1 MDKNTD
7 LEKLLGLP
15 IGSTRNGEKDLNNT
29 IARGIARKTKELVDE
44 DSKLSGAERLH
55 TTELVKYGYTK
66 EGIEEG
72 KALVMEQA
80 TQTIDIARALVDKFM
95 DEILG
100 QYSPGDK
107 LYTAGAKLVDSLTNS
122 ISSLSAIV
130 LKMEQQEQ
138 KKKELELKEQEK
150 KEIETR
156 ADGTKVASMGPKE
169 WLDFV
174 RGVQNNEIN
183 VAVKELPAA
192 EEEST
197 EESTEEETSEEE

>member
-15 IGSTRNGEKDLNNT
+15 IGSTRDGEKDLNNT
-29 IARGIARKTKELVDE
+29 IARGIVRKTKELVDE

-138 KKKELELKEQEK
+138 KKRELELKANEK
-150 KEIETR
+150 KPIETNE
-156 ADGTKVASMGPKE
+156 DGTKVANMSPRE
-169 WLDFV
+169 WIDFV
-174 RGVQNNEIN
+174 RSVQNNEID
-183 VAVKELPAA
+183 VTAKELPPS
-192 EEEST
+192 EDND
-197 EESTEEETSEEE
+197 TEEETSEEE

>member
-15 IGSTRNGEKDLNNT
+15 IGSTRDGEKDLNNT
-29 IARGIARKTKELVDE
+29 IARGIVRKTKELVDE

-138 KKKELELKEQEK
+138 KKRELELKANEK
-150 KEIETR
+150 KPIETNE
-156 ADGTKVASMGPKE
+156 DETKVANMSPRE
-169 WLDFV
+169 WIDFV
-174 RGVQNNEIN
+174 RSVQNNEID
-183 VAVKELPAA
+183 VTAKELPPA
-192 EEEST
+192 EDND
-197 EESTEEETSEEE
+197 TEEETSEEE

>member
-29 IARGIARKTKELVDE
+29 IARGIVRKTKELVDE
-44 DSKLSGAERLH
+44 DSKISGAEKLH
-55 TTELVKYGYTK
+55 TTEMVKYGYTK
-66 EGIEEG
+66 EGIEEQ
-72 KALVMEQA
+72 KALIVEQS
-80 TQTIDIARALVDKFM
+80 TQTIEIARALVDKFM

-138 KKKELELKEQEK
+138 KKRELELKANEK
-150 KEIETR
+150 KAIETNE
-156 ADGTKVASMGPKE
+156 DGTKVANMSPRE
-169 WLDFV
+169 WIDFV
-174 RGVQNNEIN
+174 RSVQNNEID
-183 VAVKELPAA
+183 VTAKELPPS
-192 EEEST
+192 EDGD
-197 EESTEEETSEEE
+197 TEEETSEEE